1 MDPTKRIPL
10 HKSIF
15 KADYETEKKIYDWI
29 IFNRSLGNMIIT
41 WAVAIE
47 FIKADIKYK
56 NYKPKSLFMKVY
68 RFLKRF
74 NLSIRA
80 GTHIGQQLPQD
91 SKDLILK
98 FLHKVITIRKTYNIN
113 KENIINVDETALSYN
128 MPFNKTIH
136 KCGAKTICI
145 RTQRQEK
152 CRISIL
158 LSIAGDGNK
167 LMPYAIFKGAANGKI
182 INILNKSKYVTEKRC
197 ICQANKNAWSCNS
210 IIIDWINKVY
220 IPYFTVK
227 NVELNNT
234 LLIWDQAPMHYS
246 YDIQK
251 YLSLKKINFIFIL
264 AGLTGILQPLDVCIN
279 KPFKEIIKRN
289 YEELIQ
295 SFKLDKIPK
304 IKRETLIKWIVET
317 WEIGIKKELVEK
329 SFLVC
334 GISNNMDGS
343 EDDLFIGYD
352 KTNELGFVEN
362 DFTKEDM
369 EDMNNNVSIDSSS
382 ISEEGSSD
390 DEIKNE

>member
-1 MDPTKRIPL
+1 MDKLKENKKEENFGKYSQYKQNRKITIAIKKKAIEYAKLKNNAEAAKIFGVSTKSIRRWRKNELAFNIVSDPTKRITL
-10 HKSIF
+10 HKGIF

-29 IFNRSLGNMIIT
+29 IFNRSLGNMIST

-136 KCGAKTICI
+136 KCGTKTICI

-227 NVELNNT
+227 NV
-234 LLIWDQAPMHYS
+234 
-246 YDIQK
+246 
-251 YLSLKKINFIFIL
+251 
-264 AGLTGILQPLDVCIN
+264 
-279 KPFKEIIKRN
+279 
-289 YEELIQ
+289 
-295 SFKLDKIPK
+295 
-304 IKRETLIKWIVET
+304 
-317 WEIGIKKELVEK
+317 
-329 SFLVC
+329 
-334 GISNNMDGS
+334 
-343 EDDLFIGYD
+343 
-352 KTNELGFVEN
+352 
-362 DFTKEDM
+362 
-369 EDMNNNVSIDSSS
+369 
-382 ISEEGSSD
+382 
-390 DEIKNE
+390 